1 MIVNYNGA
9 VLPDTQPIFKA
20 GNRAFRYGDGL
31 FESIRVFDG
40 KMPFFE
46 RHWQRLSAGLAFLK
60 FDIPD
65 FYAPFFFKNEIEK
78 LTQNQG
84 NWRIRLTVWRSG
96 EGLYTPETNLPVFL
110 VEATPLPSNI
120 FELNENGLKVGIFH
134 QVQLPLQP
142 LQNSKTIS
150 SLSYVLASIF
160 KKENCLDDC
169 FLLNTNGRL
178 ACGSSSNIFLVINGE
193 LLTPPLSEGCVAGTM
208 RATLLDVASQLGI
221 KAQELPLTFDLMDE
235 MDEIFLTN
243 AIQGIRWVRQVE
255 GISKQFSNELAT
267 GLVKALNQRLGP
279 K

>member
-46 RHWQRLSAGLAFLK
+46 RHWQRLSGGLAFLK
-60 FDIPD
+60 LDIPD
-65 FYAPFFFKNEIEK
+65 FYSPFFFQNEIEK

-96 EGLYTPETNLPVFL
+96 GGLYTPETNQPAFL
-110 VEATPLPSNI
+110 VEANPLPTNN
-120 FELNENGLKVGIFH
+120 FTLNENGLNIGIFQ

-142 LQNSKTIS
+142 LQSFKSIAA
-150 SLSYVLASIF
+150 LPYVLASIF
-160 KKENCLDDC
+160 KKENNLDDC
-169 FLLNTNGRL
+169 LMLNTKGRL
-178 ACGSSSNIFLVINGE
+178 ACGSSSNIFMVKNGE
-193 LLTPPLSEGCVAGTM
+193 LLTPPLSEGCMAGTM
-208 RATLLDVASQLGI
+208 RAMLLDLASQLGI
-221 KAQELPLTFDLMDE
+221 KAQELPLTTDMMYE

-255 GISKQFSNELAT
+255 GSDKQFSNELAN
-267 GLVKALNQRLGP
+267 GLVKALNQRLGL